1 MHEQIINLGWAWH
14 GYCNC
19 AMKGKIYRKGLYKL
33 YHYYQ
38 NNLFWLG
45 RKNSKII
52 QSTDEKL
59 IETIKQY

>member
-1 MHEQIINLGWAWH
+1 
-14 GYCNC
+14 
-19 AMKGKIYRKGLYKL
+19 MKGKIYRKGLYKL